1 MAAASER
8 NIIGQA
14 PPATTKKIESP
25 CRELINMLANTI
37 IFANG
42 ESLSAMLTA
51 NGFMNHVPTVQTPVV
66 NTGSSVQTPIVN
78 TGSSVQTPVEPNLFS
93 SVDDEGLLDRVTQL
107 ENEVKSLKDLIEEKE
122 IDKFDCHIHLPS
134 YISGERTIYGE
145 KSYKYLLV
153 ISNFGRI
160 SLLKKCENRVRS
172 ETLRLNRKLLP
183 ESLFSSMQAGDFV
196 ELLPNNKEMSLD
208 KIKQLNKS
216 DFPLFGGMDS
226 YTQYK
231 LLSAINISPYVNI
244 IV

>member
-1 MAAASER
+1 
-8 NIIGQA
+8 
-14 PPATTKKIESP
+14 
-25 CRELINMLANTI
+25 MLANTI

-66 NTGSSVQTPIVN
+66 NTGSSVQTL
-78 TGSSVQTPVEPNLFS
+78 VEPNLFS

-172 ETLRLNRKLLP
+172 ETLRLKRKLLP

-226 YTQYK
+226 YTQTK
-231 LLSAINISPYVNI
+231 SLSAINISPYVNI